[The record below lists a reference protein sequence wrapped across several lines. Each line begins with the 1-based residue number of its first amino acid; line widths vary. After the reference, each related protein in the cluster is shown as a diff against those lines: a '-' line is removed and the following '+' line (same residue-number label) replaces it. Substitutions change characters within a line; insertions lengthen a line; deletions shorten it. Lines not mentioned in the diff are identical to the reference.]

1 MTWNLHTD
9 KRKGKAYISLKR
21 NRRIEKKIES
31 DYIYL
36 GSEGDAVKILFD
48 LETKPLIDE
57 KEISYSG
64 ELILGSIAKS
74 IQFNK
79 VIEKYTKDERIAN
92 VLTDIIIL
100 RTLFSESKNKLVKV
114 RLPNSILKDT
124 NQLKYNEEVYEFMDD
139 LHDNISDTMY
149 GLIKNAIKIYHLDLK
164 YLIIDATRIKIW
176 KDEETDLIKFGYCS
190 RNEIKSIPQENL
202 ILGVNN
208 QYVPLFANVYPGNTQ
223 DIKMFGDFLNRID
236 NQYKELSNN
245 IKDKFLIFDQGNVNK
260 ANTECL
266 RELRKSG
273 INFVSMYKTAGSSK
287 FIKKIDRS
295 AMPLIYSKEISKNHK
310 TEIYGKVIEDRV
322 YGKMVRLLVCYNP
335 DVMKQKCKTLYR
347 KIESVKTAVEKKE
360 TIDEIKTLISKYNLK
375 QIIKI
380 DETEGN
386 IGLKIIKEKLEN
398 KKKYY
403 GYFVLFTEHQG
414 ISAEEILE
422 IYKSRDIVEEGFRTL
437 KSDLEIDP
445 VYHSKDER
453 VETHTVMVVFGY
465 LLLSLLRAIL
475 DEIGI
480 HYSFAMLKEIIKSGN
495 AVEGI
500 FDHEKLEKKLHIWRP
515 IKLRAELEEIFK
527 AIMIKIP
534 TFDVKEVIP
543 TKLS

>member
-1 MTWNLHTD
+1 MAWNLHKD
-9 KRKGKAYISLKR
+9 KRKGKVYISLKR
-21 NRRIEKKIES
+21 NRRVEKKIES

-79 VIEKYTKDERIAN
+79 VIEKYTQDKRIAD

-100 RTLFSESKNKLVKV
+100 RTLFPESKNKLVKV
-114 RLPNSILKDT
+114 RLPNSILKYK
-124 NQLKYNEEVYEFMDD
+124 NQLKYNEEVYEFMDN

-149 GLIKNAIKIYHLDLK
+149 GLIKNAIKVYHLDLK

-190 RNEIKSIPQENL
+190 RNEIKSLPQENL

-208 QYVPLFANVYPGNTQ
+208 QYVPLFANVYPGNTP
-223 DIKMFGDFLNRID
+223 DVKMFGDFLNRIN
-236 NQYKELSNN
+236 NQYQELSNN
-245 IKDKFLIFDQGNVNK
+245 VKDKFMIFDQGNVNK

-266 RELRKSG
+266 RELRKTG
-273 INFVSMYKTAGSSK
+273 INFVSMYKTTGSSR

-295 AMPLIYSKEISKNHK
+295 AMPLIYSKEISKNNK

-322 YGKMVRLLVCYNP
+322 YGKMARLLVCYNP
-335 DVMKQKCKTLYR
+335 DVMKQKCKTLDR
-347 KIESVKTAVEKKE
+347 KIELVKTAVENKE

-380 DETEGN
+380 DETAVKLE
-386 IGLKIIKEKLEN
+386 LKIIKEKLEER
-398 KKKYY
+398 KKYY

-414 ISAEEILE
+414 ISAEEIME
-422 IYKSRDIVEEGFRTL
+422 IYKSRDIVEEGFRAL

-475 DEIGI
+475 DELGI
-480 HYSFAMLKEIIKSGN
+480 HYSFAMLKDIIKSGN
-495 AVEGI
+495 AVEGF
-500 FDHEKLEKKLHIWRP
+500 FDHEKLEKRLHIWRP
-515 IKLRAELEEIFK
+515 TKLRAELEEIFK

-534 TFDVKEVIP
+534 KFDVKEVIP

>member
-1 MTWNLHTD
+1 MAWNLHAD
-9 KRKGKAYISLKR
+9 KRKGKTYISLKR
-21 NRRIEKKIES
+21 NRRVEKKIES

-36 GSEGDAVKILFD
+36 GSEEDAIKILFD

-79 VIEKYTKDERIAN
+79 IIEKYTKDERIAN

-124 NQLKYNEEVYEFMDD
+124 NQLKYNEEVYEFMDI
-139 LHDNISDTMY
+139 LHDNIADTMY
-149 GLIKNAIKIYHLDLK
+149 DLIKNAIKVYHLDMK

-176 KDEETDLIKFGYCS
+176 KDEETNLIKFGYCS

-208 QYVPLFANVYPGNTQ
+208 QYVPLFANVYPGNTT
-223 DIKMFGDFLNRID
+223 DAKMFGDFLNRIN
-236 NQYKELSNN
+236 NQYQELSSNV
-245 IKDKFLIFDQGNVNK
+245 KDKFMIFDQGNVDK

-266 RELRKSG
+266 RELRKTG
-273 INFVSMYKTAGSSK
+273 INFVSMYKTTGSAK

-295 AMPLIYSKEISKNHK
+295 DMQLIYSKEISKNRK
-310 TEIYGKVIEDRV
+310 TEIFGKVIEDRV
-322 YGKMVRLLVCYNP
+322 YGKMARLLVCYNP
-335 DVMKQKCKTLYR
+335 DVMKQKCKTLDR
-347 KIESVKTAVEKKE
+347 RIEFVKAAVEKKE

-380 DETEGN
+380 DEAEGN
-386 IGLKIIKEKLEN
+386 IGLKIIKEKLEVR
-398 KKKYY
+398 KKYY

-414 ISAEEILE
+414 ISAEEILL
-422 IYKSRDIVEEGFRTL
+422 IYKSRDIVEEGFRAL

-475 DEIGI
+475 DEVRI

-500 FDHEKLEKKLHIWRP
+500 FDHEKLEKRLHIWRP

-527 AIMIKIP
+527 SIMIKIP